1 MAMKT
6 GTPRRRTLQDVA
18 AAVGL
23 SVNTVSR
30 ALNDMPGVH
39 VTTRARI
46 KAEAERIGYVPN
58 VHARS
63 LVLGSR
69 KTIGVIVTD
78 LANPFFNDLV
88 SEIEERAISAGYTL
102 LLLLSDED
110 SERESAAVEAAL
122 RSGVDGI
129 IGVPVQGR
137 GNPWKAVTNA
147 GIPLVLTA
155 REVPGLDIDFYSN
168 DNEAGRRMTT
178 EVVLQRGARD
188 IVLIEEDLRISTVT
202 HRIAGFRQALEQHDI
217 AFDSRSTV
225 LVPSRRTVRGASLWR
240 GEDAY
245 IVARDLLDGG
255 RVPDAFVVGN
265 DYFALGLYTALRER
279 GLRIPDDVLV
289 IGWGDYPFSR
299 FLDPPL
305 STLRLPSVE
314 VARKA
319 STRLLELLDG
329 AAEREPV
336 VEYIQPELVLR
347 ASTNR

>member
-1 MAMKT
+1 MGPK
-6 GTPRRRTLQDVA
+6 RQTLQDVA
-18 AAVGL
+18 QAVGL

-30 ALNDMPGVH
+30 ALNDMPGVSDA
-39 VTTRARI
+39 TRARI
-46 KAEAERIGYVPN
+46 KLEAERIGYVPN
-58 VHARS
+58 AHARS

-69 KTIGVIVTD
+69 KTIGVVVTD

-88 SEIEERAISAGYTL
+88 SEIEEQAISAGYTL

-110 SERESAAVEAAL
+110 PEREQVAVETAL
-122 RSGVDGI
+122 RSGVDGL

-137 GNPWKAVTNA
+137 TNPWSAVTRA

-155 REVPGLDIDFYSN
+155 RELPDLGVDFYSN

-178 EVVLQRGARD
+178 EVVIERGATD
-188 IVLIEEDLRISTVT
+188 IMVIEEDLHISTVE
-202 HRIAGFRQALEQHDI
+202 HRIAGFRTALEAKGI
-217 AFDSRSTV
+217 PFDSKR
-225 LVPSRRTVRGASLWR
+225 LAFVPSRRTMRGSSLWR

-245 IVARDLLDGG
+245 RVVSDLLETG
-255 RVPDAFVVGN
+255 RVPDAFLVGN

-279 GLRIPDDVLV
+279 RIRIPEDVLV

-305 STLRLPSVE
+305 STLRLPSAE
-314 VARKA
+314 VARR
-319 STRLLELLDG
+319 STSRLLALLDG
-329 AAEREPV
+329 TAEPGPV
-336 VEYIQPELVLR
+336 VEYTQPELVLR